1 MPRLVSCFLI
11 LMLANAAAA
20 AVIEVRPDGTGDQP
34 TIQAAIDAA
43 DTGDVI
49 ELADGTYTG
58 PGNRDLDP
66 AHTIVT
72 VHSASGDPTACVID
86 CEGSSGSPHRAFRF
100 HSGESADFRVSGIT
114 ITGGYAAPNGG
125 AVSCS
130 GEASP
135 TFEHCIFADNIASEN
150 GGAIYCTGGVQP
162 TFTDCIFTSNS
173 GSYYGGA
180 VRAYSS
186 SPSFT
191 RCHFEFNH
199 CHNGGAL
206 SFYRNC
212 TPVITECS
220 FIENDATRGAAI
232 FFFDSVA
239 TVTGCTFTDNTCL
252 AEGGGICNIETELT
266 LTSCDF
272 FDNHAEEFGG
282 GVSSGGVG
290 WVRADD
296 CLFVGNS
303 SQRGGAVHGQYTAL
317 ELTACTMADNRG
329 VLQASGLS
337 IYWSEVTASRL
348 IITGGEI
355 TAAVY
360 CEDPAATPVIIC
372 SDIVGNAGGDW
383 TGCIAGLL
391 GADGNITEDP
401 RFCDVEAGDFTLHAD
416 SPCAVAACGHMGS
429 EPVSCDDATATPQ
442 IAVGPGRLLP
452 VFPNPTGGGATLAWN
467 LAHGGNVSVQVVSV
481 RGERLWRTRVIAG
494 EGPGAVFWDGRDAAG
509 RPLAAGLY
517 LVRLEV
523 DGRFAGSDT
532 VVLNR

>member
-1 MPRLVSCFLI
+1 MLRLLSCFLC
-11 LMLANAAAA
+11 LVLATTAAA
-20 AVIEVRPDGTGDQP
+20 AVIEVRPDGTGDFP

-43 DTGDVI
+43 DNGDVI

-66 AHTIVT
+66 ARAIVT
-72 VHSASGDPTACVID
+72 VRSASGDPTACVID
-86 CEGSSGSPHRAFRF
+86 CEGSPGSPHRGFRF
-100 HSGESADFRVSGIT
+100 HSGESAEFRVSGIT
-114 ITGGYAAPNGG
+114 ITGGYASVNGG

-135 TFEHCIFADNIASEN
+135 TFEHCIFADNIANQS
-150 GGAIYCTGGVQP
+150 GGAIYTTGGVQP
-162 TFTDCIFTSNS
+162 TFTDCIFTGNS

-212 TPVITECS
+212 TPIITDCT
-220 FIENDATRGAAI
+220 FRENDATRGAGI

-239 TVTGCTFTDNTCL
+239 TVTGSTFTDNTCP

-266 LTSCDF
+266 LTGCDF
-272 FDNHAEEFGG
+272 FGNHAEEFGG

-290 WVRADD
+290 LVHAVD

-303 SQRGGAVHGQYTAL
+303 SRRGGAMHGQYTTL
-317 ELTACTMADNRG
+317 ELAACTMVDNRG

-355 TAAVY
+355 SAAVY
-360 CEDPAATPVIIC
+360 CEDPAASPVITC

-383 TGCIAGLL
+383 TGCIADLL
-391 GADGNITEDP
+391 GIGGNITEDP
-401 RFCDVEAGDFTLHAD
+401 GFCDADTGDYTLHAD

-429 EPVSCDDATATPQ
+429 EPVDCDDATAAP
-442 IAVGPGRLLP
+442 ILVGLPGRLLP
-452 VFPNPTGGGATLAWN
+452 VYPNPTGGGATVAWHLAR
-467 LAHGGNVSVQVVSV
+467 GGGVTVQIISV
-481 RGERLWRTRVIAG
+481 RGERLWRTAVSAG
-494 EGPGAVFWDGRDAAG
+494 NCRDAAG

-523 DGRFAGSDT
+523 DGRLAGSDT
-532 VVLNR
+532 VVLTR